1 MCNVVSFVDTVLSV
15 VSCKAISYISKLLKY
30 SLSSFHQKEFYQF
43 YPHLHVS
50 GYNENSSLRNLLPI
64 PFFLNLRNNSDAKY
78 HINFEKQLRYF
89 FISFISSPLLQV
101 PWHQHPILL
110 EAQILLGNSRSKY
123 QSNHLFLSSL
133 FFTSYFVTTLWK
145 TFSIGIS
152 LDGFFVCI
160 MPVLYW
166 IVPVTV
172 MVRNFLY

>member
-1 MCNVVSFVDTVLSV
+1 MGLVARKYVRTYHCTKIADDNIAKRSKMCNVVSFVDTVLSV

-89 FISFISSPLLQV
+89 FYFFYLLSITSGTMASTSHSP
-101 PWHQHPILL
+101 
-110 EAQILLGNSRSKY
+110 GG
-123 QSNHLFLSSL
+123 SNIIGE
-133 FFTSYFVTTLWK
+133 
-145 TFSIGIS
+145 FSVKI
-152 LDGFFVCI
+152 
-160 MPVLYW
+160 PK
-166 IVPVTV
+166 
-172 MVRNFLY
+172 